1 MTPRPAT
8 AQPAQYPRLMTAAH
22 RCLVDLMTSVP
33 ALDPHVWFEQR
44 QGAFG
49 MVTHV
54 PFPTLNGVWLHDS
67 SATTSDVTE
76 LLDALPAEGMMHCL
90 QAAPGVRESA
100 TAIAEA
106 RGMTP
111 GPDVPLM
118 VLDRVPAE
126 VKTSG
131 LRIPELARPEFDLR
145 TEVAAAAFETDPAD
159 MRAATALFSR
169 VPGYR
174 MYIGDVDCQPVTTAV
189 SIATGEGVGIFD
201 VATPPEHRGHGYGA
215 AVTAH
220 AIRDGMAGGARFSWL
235 QSSPEGYGV
244 YERLGFVT
252 VEQWGLWIAMGHA
265 E

>member
-131 LRIPELARPEFDLR
+131 LRIRELGLPNSTSAPRWLLPPSRPTRPTCVRQPPCSAGCL
-145 TEVAAAAFETDPAD
+145 
-159 MRAATALFSR
+159 ATACTS
-169 VPGYR
+169 G
-174 MYIGDVDCQPVTTAV
+174 MWTAN
-189 SIATGEGVGIFD
+189 
-201 VATPPEHRGHGYGA
+201 R
-215 AVTAH
+215 
-220 AIRDGMAGGARFSWL
+220 
-235 QSSPEGYGV
+235 
-244 YERLGFVT
+244 
-252 VEQWGLWIAMGHA
+252 
-265 E
+265 